1 MKVIVLMSTPENLTL
16 DDVHDTWHDLDN
28 LNHDLQIKYVLLDKQ
43 ATYEDRL
50 KAIDNDA
57 EAVLGLF
64 IRDNVIT
71 RKFLDEHPKLKYLS
85 TLAHGFGK
93 FDYDATKERNVT
105 LTNTIYGDS
114 TIAEYGFAL
123 LLDIC
128 HDIEI
133 HSNYIKNEYLTDT
146 SSDKKYTKIF
156 SRQIELYG
164 KTMGIWGLGNIGYCT
179 AKIAHGFG
187 MNVVSYSRHKKSGS
201 KYDFIEQVSLDELL
215 QRSDV
220 ISLNTPLTE
229 HTENMVNKEVIAKMK
244 DGVILINTARGK
256 LIIEEDLVE
265 ALNSGKIYAAGL
277 DVLRDEPLLERVPI
291 LDCPNAKIT
300 GHIAWCTRESRFRA
314 IKMAIDNFN
323 SYLNGNPVSVIND

>member
-16 DDVHDTWHDLDN
+16 DDIYNAWHKLDN
-28 LNHDLQIKYVLLDKQ
+28 LDHDLQIKYVLLDKST
-43 ATYEDRL
+43 TYEDRL
-50 KAIDNDA
+50 KAIDSDA
-57 EAVLGLF
+57 EAVIGLF
-64 IRDNVIT
+64 IKDNVIT
-71 RKFLDEHPKLKYLS
+71 REFLNEHPKLKYLS

-93 FDYDATKERNVT
+93 YDYEATKERNLI

-128 HDIEI
+128 HNIEI
-133 HSNYIKNEYLTDT
+133 HNNYIKNVYLNDT
-146 SSDKKYTKIF
+146 SKNKKYTKTF
-156 SRQIELYG
+156 TRQIELYG

-187 MNVVSYSRHKKSGS
+187 MRVISYSRHKKTGEQ
-201 KYDFIEQVSLDELL
+201 YDFIEQVSLDELL
-215 QRSDV
+215 EQSDV
-220 ISLNTPLTE
+220 ISLNTPLTAN
-229 HTENMVNKEVIAKMK
+229 TENMVNKEVINKMK

-256 LIIEEDLVE
+256 LIVEKDLVE
-265 ALNSGKIYAAGL
+265 ALNNGKIYAAGL
-277 DVLRDEPLLERVPI
+277 DVIRDEPLLEKVPI

-314 IKMAIDNFN
+314 IQMAIDNFN
-323 SYLNGNPVSVIND
+323 SYLNGNPVSVINE